1 MAKRYLIFDLDGT
14 LIKSMNDSLKIVFDY
29 LKNVPDT
36 DLDYAKYVFT
46 QTMGKPL
53 KRQLEI
59 IYPDKSE
66 DEINK
71 LTHDL
76 YEELSKLQSDFY
88 PGVPGMINRL
98 SEKYDLFLTTG
109 NSTQTARNHL
119 KRWGILDKFAVV
131 LGSDNLLKWPEH
143 MEYFKNFS
151 QDENFFKKAIY
162 IWDGNSDRE
171 IAKMYEVTFVH
182 IWNDGKDKYEIPVV
196 TELEKNLSLIE
207 FNEKIN

>member
-14 LIKSMNDSLKIVFDY
+14 LIRSMNDSLKIVFDY

-53 KRQLEI
+53 KKQLEI
-59 IYPDKSE
+59 IYPNKSE

-71 LTHDL
+71 LTQAL
-76 YEELSKLQSDFY
+76 YEELAKLKSDFY
-88 PGVPGMINRL
+88 PGAPKMINRL
-98 SEKYDLFLTTG
+98 SEKYDLFLTTW
-109 NSTQTARNHL
+109 NSTQTAKNYLR
-119 KRWGILDKFAVV
+119 KWGILDKFSVV
-131 LGSDNLLKWPEH
+131 LGSDSLLKWPEH

-151 QDENFFKKAIY
+151 QDENFFERAVY
-162 IWDGNSDRE
+162 VWDGNSDRE
-171 IAKMYEVTFVH
+171 IAKMYGVTFVH

-196 TELEKNLSLIE
+196 TELEKILPLIE
-207 FNEKIN
+207 ANEKIN